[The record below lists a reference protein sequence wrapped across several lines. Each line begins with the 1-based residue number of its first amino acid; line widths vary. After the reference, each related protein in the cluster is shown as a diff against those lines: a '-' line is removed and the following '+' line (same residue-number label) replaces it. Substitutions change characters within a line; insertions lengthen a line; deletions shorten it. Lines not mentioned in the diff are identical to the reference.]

1 MDGEYSGIDPA
12 LMDDFERGLGRA
24 EDALGRNEPQIRSTL
39 QRLDLDTSGLSSL
52 REVQS
57 WIGTSRPDLRRRS
70 ETIRT
75 ERTEWGSASGLSGEL
90 SAFDEALYGK
100 AAHDPDVY
108 AAIVKVT
115 EAAENGEV
123 DAKALAEL
131 EKRTGD
137 ATFAAALMNAMGAA
151 RFRKLMGKTVGHEDD
166 KKVERL
172 QIALGKTL
180 GTASPKLSNTWRD
193 ELTSDIAI
201 GWQEGYAISLALKYA
216 TSKYSGPEY
225 GASSGVVNT
234 AFLLA
239 VAKKVDAW
247 DREASKFPV
256 GTDPGVT
263 VALME
268 ALSRDPAAAQDFFA
282 GDPTALK
289 HYLTERGM
297 LDGGEALGKALEAAM
312 LTFRDHGGSPQAPSR
327 GYLSAKLA
335 SEFVHLEAERIEA
348 GNPSA
353 FVKPATTGH
362 ILAGYISDINYVA
375 QRGRDTVA
383 SGVRDADNPSVPG
396 QDDWGAQFNKE
407 ELRRVMKEAFAE
419 SKAFAPVV
427 AAQAAFTGWLL
438 DYGAAEMA
446 AGRGDDAL
454 RSNAKR
460 AGASFGMIT
469 DAAGLAKIEKGKE
482 LDEAQQ
488 RNMKVLT
495 TVVNLGLAFPQKAL
509 WPVLAGVMGAST
521 SGLEE
526 SAKGDA
532 ETKAR
537 GDADTAVDQTWSLVH
552 DLTAQAM
559 LKHGMFGSAE
569 PAAATHPWASLEG
582 LKKGDDPRDNPNN
595 FLKDDGRTLMATNE
609 MIDKTA
615 TNSVDKYRRLDAY
628 ERWLYDG
635 PSGRPW
641 QDVEDRLDQGFSN
654 GFSQYGS

>member
-1 MDGEYSGIDPA
+1 
-12 LMDDFERGLGRA
+12 MDDFERGLGRA

-57 WIGTSRPDLRRRS
+57 WIETSRPDLRRRS

-75 ERTEWGSASGLSGEL
+75 ERTEWGSAAGLPGEL

-100 AAHDPDVY
+100 AAHDPNVY

-151 RFRKLMGKTVGHEDD
+151 RFRKLMGKTVGHEGD

-180 GTASPKLSNTWRD
+180 GTASPKLSNAWRD
-193 ELTSDIAI
+193 ELTSDLAI

-216 TSKYSGPEY
+216 TSKYAGPEY
-225 GASSGVVNT
+225 GASSGAVNT

-268 ALSRDPAAAQDFFA
+268 ALSLDPAAAQDFFA

-297 LDGGEALGKALEAAM
+297 RDGGEALGKALEAAM
-312 LTFRDHGGSPQAPSR
+312 LTFRDHKGSPQAPSR

-362 ILAGYISDINYVA
+362 ILAGYVSDINYVA
-375 QRGRDTVA
+375 QKVGDIVA
-383 SGVRDADNPSVPG
+383 PGVRGADNPSASG
-396 QDDWGAQFNKE
+396 QDPWGAQFNLE
-407 ELRRVMKEAFAE
+407 ELRRVMKEAFAD
-419 SKAFAPVV
+419 SKAFTPVL
-427 AAQAAFTGWLL
+427 AAQTAFTGWLL
-438 DYGAAEMA
+438 DHGAAEMT
-446 AGRGDDAL
+446 AGRGDGAL
-454 RSNAKR
+454 LTNAKQ
-460 AGASFGMIT
+460 AGAGFGMIT
-469 DAAGLAKIEKGKE
+469 DAAGLAKIEEGKE

-488 RNMKVLT
+488 RNMKVLMA
-495 TVVNLGLAFPQKAL
+495 VVNTGLAIPQ
-509 WPVLAGVMGAST
+509 MGIGPFTIGAVGAWT
-521 SGLEE
+521 GMIED

-537 GDADTAVDQTWSLVH
+537 VDANTVVDQTQALMR

-559 LKHGMFGSAE
+559 LKRGAFGAAE
-569 PAAATHPWASLEG
+569 PAAKTHPWASLEG
-582 LKKGDDPRDNPNN
+582 LEKGDDPRENPNN
-595 FLKDDGRTLMATNE
+595 FLKEDGRTLMTMDE
-609 MIDKTA
+609 MIDKTV
-615 TNSVDKYRRLDAY
+615 TNGADKDQRLEAYR
-628 ERWLYDG
+628 RWLYEG

-641 QDVEDRLDQGFSN
+641 RDVEDRLDQGFSN